1 MGTVSKNSVNYELQ
15 KFDYLADKD
24 SYIDITEWSNG
35 EGYDVDIT
43 SNSCYKHISIT
54 RGELD
59 AIIYLTSTLDFK
71 IQLD

>member
-24 SYIDITEWSNG
+24 GYIDITEWSNG

-54 RGELD
+54 RG
-59 AIIYLTSTLDFK
+59 
-71 IQLD
+71 